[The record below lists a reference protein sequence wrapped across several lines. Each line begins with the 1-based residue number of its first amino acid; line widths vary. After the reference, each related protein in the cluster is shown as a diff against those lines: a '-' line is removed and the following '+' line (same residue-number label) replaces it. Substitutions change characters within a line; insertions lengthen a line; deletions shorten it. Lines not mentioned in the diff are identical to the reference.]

1 MNAIKE
7 AIEITEDNRRATAAL
22 FAHIASETNT
32 TMVTE
37 DVAAEYLNSMTFN
50 EAPLTS
56 DELFKKALRMQD
68 RG

>member
-22 FAHIASETNT
+22 FAHIARENNT
-32 TMVTE
+32 TVVTE

-50 EAPLTS
+50 EAPMTS
-56 DELFKKALRMQD
+56 DELFKKALGVQSN
-68 RG
+68 G